1 MNFLER
7 IEMKRNAINS
17 TEETI
22 RSIIRPV
29 LVGFGAVLGYCL
41 MAGLVAML

>member
-1 MNFLER
+1 MNFSER
-7 IEMKRNAINS
+7 IEMKRNINRS